1 MFNLSILHLQTNRPN
16 IVFMVTAALEF
27 AMRHPDTV
35 ALLPI
40 KMTKILFGSG
50 IGVSTL
56 RLLRTLTWRIDEGKE
71 LPIFF
76 SILPDQAM
84 KVTDCQVVFDPRL
97 IDSVKRS
104 EVEKCQKEVF
114 HGLLDVTRLA
124 FQYAEREITGEFDD
138 WTPRSIEKMVV
149 SELIATQTSEGST
162 LKRKVKYCPV
172 CRKKLGILFYG
183 TVKQL
188 KKGLRGIPM
197 EKSGFIIGNP
207 SAPDPKPRW
216 MCSACQLKIWS
227 ADEEPPFG
235 LENGAK

>member
-1 MFNLSILHLQTNRPN
+1 MKPSHLLTGRPN
-16 IVFMVTAALEF
+16 IAFMVTAAFEF
-27 AMRHPDTV
+27 AMRHPDRV
-35 ALLPI
+35 ARLPI
-40 KMTKILFGSG
+40 KMTRVLFGSG

-56 RLLRTLTWRIDEGKE
+56 RILKTLALRIGGERASDL
-71 LPIFF
+71 F

-84 KVTDCQVVFDPRL
+84 KVTDCQVVFDPKL
-97 IDSVKRS
+97 IDSVERS

-138 WTPRSIEKMVV
+138 WTPRSIEKMFV
-149 SELIATQTSEGST
+149 SELIATQTPEGST

-188 KKGLRGIPM
+188 RKGLRGIPM

-207 SAPDPKPRW
+207 SAPDPNPRW

-227 ADEEPPFG
+227 ADGETPFG
-235 LENGAK
+235 LEHASK

>member
-1 MFNLSILHLQTNRPN
+1 MKPSHLLTGRPN
-16 IVFMVTAALEF
+16 IAFMVTAALEF
-27 AMRHPDTV
+27 VRRHPDRV
-35 ALLPI
+35 ARLPI
-40 KMTKILFGSG
+40 KMTRVLFGSG

-56 RLLRTLTWRIDEGKE
+56 RLLKTLTWRIDEGKE

-97 IDSVKRS
+97 IGSVDRG

-114 HGLLDVTRLA
+114 HGLRDVTRLA

-138 WTPRSIEKMVV
+138 WTPRSIEKMFV
-149 SELIATQTSEGST
+149 SELISTQTPEGST

-172 CRKKLGILFYG
+172 CRKRLGTLFYG

-188 KKGLRGIPM
+188 KRGLKGIPM

-227 ADEEPPFG
+227 ADEEPLF
-235 LENGAK
+235 EAEIVA

>member
-1 MFNLSILHLQTNRPN
+1 
-16 IVFMVTAALEF
+16 MVTAALDY
-27 AMRHPDTV
+27 AIKNPDTV
-35 ALLPI
+35 ARLPI
-40 KMTKILFGSG
+40 KMTRVLFGSG

-56 RLLRTLTWRIDEGKE
+56 RLLTSLTWESEEGQQV
-71 LPIFF
+71 PVFF

-84 KVTDCQVVFDPRL
+84 KVTDCQVVFDPKL
-97 IDSVKRS
+97 LDSADQK
-104 EVEKCQKEVF
+104 EVTQCQKDVF

-138 WTPRSIEKMVV
+138 WTPRSIEKMFV
-149 SELIATQTSEGST
+149 SELIATQTPEGST

-172 CRKKLGILFYG
+172 CRKRLGTLFYG

-188 KKGLRGIPM
+188 KRGLKGIPL

-227 ADEEPPFG
+227 ADEEPLF
-235 LENGAK
+235 EAEIVA

>member
-1 MFNLSILHLQTNRPN
+1 M
-16 IVFMVTAALEF
+16 
-27 AMRHPDTV
+27 
-35 ALLPI
+35 
-40 KMTKILFGSG
+40 
-50 IGVSTL
+50 
-56 RLLRTLTWRIDEGKE
+56 
-71 LPIFF
+71 
-76 SILPDQAM
+76 
-84 KVTDCQVVFDPRL
+84 
-97 IDSVKRS
+97 
-104 EVEKCQKEVF
+104 
-114 HGLLDVTRLA
+114 TRLA

-138 WTPRSIEKMVV
+138 WTPRSIEKMFV
-149 SELIATQTSEGST
+149 SELIATQTPEGST

-227 ADEEPPFG
+227 ADEETPFG
-235 LENGAK
+235 VENGAK

>member
-27 AMRHPDTV
+27 ARIHPDTV
-35 ALLPI
+35 ARLPI

-56 RLLRTLTWRIDEGKE
+56 RLLKTLTWRIDEGKE
-71 LPIFF
+71 
-76 SILPDQAM
+76 
-84 KVTDCQVVFDPRL
+84 
-97 IDSVKRS
+97 
-104 EVEKCQKEVF
+104 
-114 HGLLDVTRLA
+114 LLDVTRLA

-138 WTPRSIEKMVV
+138 WTPRSIEKMFV
-149 SELIATQTSEGST
+149 SELIATQTPEGST

-188 KKGLRGIPM
+188 RKGLRGIPM
-197 EKSGFIIGNP
+197 EKSSFIIGNP
-207 SAPDPKPRW
+207 NAPDPKPRW

-227 ADEEPPFG
+227 ADGETPFG
-235 LENGAK
+235 LENASK

>member
-1 MFNLSILHLQTNRPN
+1 
-16 IVFMVTAALEF
+16 
-27 AMRHPDTV
+27 
-35 ALLPI
+35 
-40 KMTKILFGSG
+40 
-50 IGVSTL
+50 
-56 RLLRTLTWRIDEGKE
+56 
-71 LPIFF
+71 
-76 SILPDQAM
+76 M
-84 KVTDCQVVFDPRL
+84 KVMDCQVVFDPKL
-97 IDSVKRS
+97 IDSVDRG

-138 WTPRSIEKMVV
+138 WTPRSIEKMFV
-149 SELIATQTSEGST
+149 SELIATQTPE
-162 LKRKVKYCPV
+162 YCPV
-172 CRKKLGILFYG
+172 CRKTLGILFYG